1 MLLLLRGM
9 QEQHKPPE
17 NQAAEGLPHPPD
29 ALQAE
34 ARGEAVR
41 VPEVRQV
48 LRGERGLEDARE
60 ELREDVVLR
69 VRVGFQAQEVAQ
81 GPREG
86 VRGRA

>member
-1 MLLLLRGM
+1 M
-9 QEQHKPPE
+9 
-17 NQAAEGLPHPPD
+17 
-29 ALQAE
+29 
-34 ARGEAVR
+34 
-41 VPEVRQV
+41 

-60 ELREDVVLR
+60 ELRENVVLR